1 MLTLAQRKA
10 FAWRAAVSGAARDE
24 DFADKD
30 PYLDVL
36 QGDARK
42 IAETEI
48 KSPST
53 GDLTA
58 FLSRLPARLGAND
71 IHCDDPDRRRL
82 RRRVLRRAARA
93 RCRGCIVASLLSQ
106 PCDGSNSARE
116 WSLIEKHGGQCV
128 GEIQQTWE
136 FACELA
142 RDYYTN
148 AVSGLPDVTLD
159 LRIEF
164 TDQRPPL
171 LIPGHPISFLA
182 SVDFERGRSRRS
194 TVVLRLA
201 AHRYEVRCA
210 DDLLPAL
217 LHEAFCHVWQM
228 TAGRPPRELD
238 RTYDSLAEGWMDFI
252 IGLVVKRELGAR
264 PRFLSTRISNAAD
277 KLHIARA
284 DQDPGGGQE
293 QFAHALSVSRGSGAA
308 RAVLGWFS
316 AAGATEKEFL
326 DLSLRLNAHPW
337 RGAERDAACRKLKE
351 WLFKPGT
358 RQWTVIDEGLR
369 GARGNAEAAP
379 LIDALRRV

>member
-1 MLTLAQRKA
+1 VLTLAQRKA

-30 PYLDVL
+30 TYLDVL

-48 KSPST
+48 RSPST

-58 FLSRLPARLGAND
+58 FLGLLPARLRAND
-71 IHCDDPDRRRL
+71 IHCDDPDRSRL
-82 RRRVLRRAARA
+82 RRRVLQRAARA
-93 RCRGCIVASLLSQ
+93 RCRGCAVASALSR
-106 PCDGSNSARE
+106 PCDGRNSPRE
-116 WSLIEKHGGQCV
+116 WSLIEKHGGRCV
-128 GEIQQTWE
+128 GEIQQSWK
-136 FACELA
+136 FACQLA
-142 RDYYTN
+142 HDYYTK
-148 AVSGLPDVTLD
+148 AVPELPDVTLD

-171 LIPGHPISFLA
+171 LIPGHPISFLVG
-182 SVDFERGRSRRS
+182 VDYERGRFRRS

-210 DDLLPAL
+210 DDLLPAI

-228 TAGRPPRELD
+228 AAGRPPRELD

-252 IGLVVKRELGAR
+252 VGLVVKRELGAR
-264 PRFLSTRISNAAD
+264 AGFLSTRISAAAD
-277 KLHIARA
+277 KLHLARA

-293 QFAHALSVSRGSGAA
+293 QFAHALSVSRGAGAA

-316 AAGATEKEFL
+316 AIGATEKEFL

-358 RQWTVIDEGLR
+358 RPWTVIDKGLR
-369 GARGNAEAAP
+369 DARENSDAGL